1 MLLADAIVRAPI
13 LHEIFTTMD
22 PRQAISDRRFGPAL
36 GLLLAALASLISL
49 TAVAS
54 AEQPTPGGPATSQPA
69 KSQPPAADQTD
80 AMRALQRRAAATQF
94 PVYGHWG
101 LDATKYSSWNEHSNR
116 LVPVYTFGLTLSDW
130 RDRGSLYADARRLK
144 TLERSSETSSI
155 NPTAMYFDET
165 DVYQLQRAAIDAGYS
180 NIILLVFDGMD
191 WQTSRAAAI
200 YKTGRIAYQ
209 SGRGTRLA
217 FQDDRRTLTDFG
229 LIATSA
235 AADEATI
242 DVDAQRVLGV
252 SEQPYFGYDV
262 KLGGRTPWNE
272 RRGSGYLIGEDL
284 SRPHTVS
291 DSAASGTSLCSGI
304 KSYNGSINVAL
315 DGSQIVPLARELQR
329 DQDFMVGVVTNVPVS
344 HATPAAAYANNVSRK
359 DYQDLA
365 RDLIGLPSAAHRN
378 DPLPGVDVLLGAG
391 WGEHKDEDE
400 LQGANFAK
408 GNRYLHEEDLRTV
421 DLRNGGRYR
430 VVERTAGRSGRKS
443 LRRAAQAAADNQERL
458 LGFFGTRGGH
468 LPYAT
473 ADGGYNP
480 TADVREAEIYSAADI
495 DENPT
500 LAEMTE
506 AALLVLEQS
515 IDGFWLM
522 IEVGDVDWANHAN
535 NLDNSIG
542 AVLSGEAAFVKV
554 MDWVDENNAWD
565 HTAVIVTAD
574 HGHYLVLDHP
584 EVIAEAGRAAMAK
597 ELTEK

>member
-1 MLLADAIVRAPI
+1 MA
-13 LHEIFTTMD
+13 
-22 PRQAISDRRFGPAL
+22 S
-36 GLLLAALASLISL
+36 LAALVSL
-49 TAVAS
+49 ACPAS
-54 AEQPTPGGPATSQPA
+54 AAKPVPVAPA
-69 KSQPPAADQTD
+69 KSEAAKSEGQTHD
-80 AMRALQRRAAATQF
+80 KGDPMRWLQQQSVDTQS

-130 RDRGSLYADARRLK
+130 RDRGSLYADAERLK

-155 NPTAMYFDET
+155 NPTAMYFDQT
-165 DVYQLQRAAIDAGYS
+165 DVCQLQRAAVDAGYS
-180 NIILLVFDGMD
+180 NIILLVLDGMD
-191 WQTSRAAAI
+191 WQTARAAAI
-200 YKTGRIAYQ
+200 YKTGRIAFE
-209 SGRGTRLA
+209 SGRGTGLA
-217 FQDDRRTLTDFG
+217 FQDDRRTQTDFG
-229 LIATSA
+229 LLSTSA
-235 AADEATI
+235 AAGSAKT
-242 DVDAQRVLGV
+242 DVDAQRVLSV
-252 SEQPYFGYDV
+252 SEQSSFGYDV
-262 KLGGRTPWNE
+262 RLGGRTPWNE
-272 RRGSGYLIGEDL
+272 RNGSGYLIGADL
-284 SRPHTVS
+284 SRPHTVT
-291 DSAASGTSLCSGI
+291 DSAASGTGLCSGI
-304 KSYNGSINVAL
+304 KTYNGSINVAL
-315 DGSQIVPLARELQR
+315 DGTQAVPLARELQR

-378 DPLPGVDVLLGAG
+378 DPLPGIDVLLGAG

-400 LQGANFAK
+400 LQGSNFAT
-408 GNRYLHEEDLRTV
+408 GNRYLHEDDLRAV

-430 VVERTAGRSGRKS
+430 VVQRAAGKSGRQS

-458 LGFFGTRGGH
+458 LGLFGTKGGH

-480 TADVREAEIYSAADI
+480 AADVWDAEIYSAADI

-542 AVLSGEAAFVKV
+542 AVFSGEAAFVKV

-584 EVIAEAGRAAMAK
+584 EVIAAAGRGKTAK
-597 ELTEK
+597 ELAEK

>member
-1 MLLADAIVRAPI
+1 
-13 LHEIFTTMD
+13 MD

-36 GLLLAALASLISL
+36 GLLMASLASLFTL
-49 TAVAS
+49 TVVAS
-54 AEQPTPGGPATSQPA
+54 AEQPTTGGTAKSQPA
-69 KSQPPAADQTD
+69 RSQPPAAGRGDM
-80 AMRALQRRAAATQF
+80 MRALQQRAAETQT

-130 RDRGSLYADARRLK
+130 RERGSLYADAQRLK
-144 TLERSSETSSI
+144 PLERSSTASSI

-165 DVYQLQRAAIDAGYS
+165 DVYQLQRAAVDAGYS
-180 NIILLVFDGMD
+180 NIIMLVFDGMD
-191 WQTSRAAAI
+191 WQTARAAAI
-200 YKTGRIAYQ
+200 YKTGRIDYE
-209 SGRGTRLA
+209 SGRGTGLA
-217 FQDDRRTLTDFG
+217 FQTDRRTLTDYG
-229 LIATSA
+229 LISTSS

-242 DVDAQRVLGV
+242 DVDAQRVLSV
-252 SEQPYFGYDV
+252 SEQPSFGYDV
-262 KLGGRTPWNE
+262 RLGGRTPWNE
-272 RRGSGYLIGEDL
+272 RNGSGYLIGQDL
-284 SRPHTVS
+284 SRPHTVT

-304 KSYNGSINVAL
+304 KTYNGSINVAL

-329 DQDFMVGVVTNVPVS
+329 DQDFMIGVVTNVPVS

-378 DPLPGVDVLLGAG
+378 DPLPGIDVLLGAG

-430 VVERTAGRSGRKS
+430 VVERTAGKSGRKS
-443 LRRAAQAAADNQERL
+443 LHRAAQAAADNQERL

-473 ADGGYNP
+473 ADGGYDP
-480 TADVREAEIYSAADI
+480 AADVVDAETYSAADI

-584 EVIAEAGRAAMAK
+584 EVIAAAGRSETAK
-597 ELTEK
+597 ELAEK